1 MASPR
6 RPPQMRVVKGVRR
19 HGSPRRLKN
28 IDGERHAIFT
38 RRSSSHRHCRQR
50 QLLPT
55 SAVHAYTEPIKIP
68 LPEHRTDFADCC
80 WGCSSLQIVN
90 WIAACPSHAHDSDRN
105 DGNRPAE
112 NILQISPKATRQQLL
127 RMPTGAN
134 NKHTN
139 CLILW
144 FQSKAAT
151 SYIQRKTN
159 HWSNMLHS
167 TIWRINW
174 NSGSCLL
181 Y

>member
-1 MASPR
+1 MWLR
-6 RPPQMRVVKGVRR
+6 MGWRTHCGQPQ
-19 HGSPRRLKN
+19 HGRTGYG
-28 IDGERHAIFT
+28 GERHAIFS
-38 RRSSSHRHCRQR
+38 RRCSQR

-55 SAVHAYTEPIKIP
+55 TVVHVYTKPI
-68 LPEHRTDFADCC
+68 DFADCR
-80 WGCSSLQIVN
+80 WKCSSTELQYVRAMTAIGTTRN
-90 WIAACPSHAHDSDRN
+90 CNKPSSRKHITNFTKS
-105 DGNRPAE
+105 
-112 NILQISPKATRQQLL
+112 SKATLL